1 MGLELELK
9 PSAVHAN
16 SAQPAP
22 GSLVIGLI
30 NNMPDSALE
39 GTEAQFEGLLA
50 AAAGTR
56 TLHLR
61 YSSLPEVPRGPA
73 ALARVTARYW
83 PLATL
88 MSDPPDALIVTGTEP
103 KSPALPDEPYWERLV
118 EVLEF
123 ARTRVLSSAWSCLA
137 AHAAVLHLDG
147 IERRRLPAKRFG
159 VFPQRVMRAHA
170 LTQGLDSTIGYDVL
184 TQSSEGEVDL
194 FVRGGANPMVFFQGH
209 PEYEERTLLKEYQ
222 RDVVRFVTGEYRD
235 YPQAPP
241 GYFSAE
247 ACALLARFEQRL
259 RAGELAD
266 PISAFPFPELAASL
280 HSTWAQP
287 AARIYRNWLNYVAD
301 RKAGS

>member
-1 MGLELELK
+1 
-9 PSAVHAN
+9 
-16 SAQPAP
+16 
-22 GSLVIGLI
+22 
-30 NNMPDSALE
+30 
-39 GTEAQFEGLLA
+39 
-50 AAAGTR
+50 
-56 TLHLR
+56 
-61 YSSLPEVPRGPA
+61 
-73 ALARVTARYW
+73 
-83 PLATL
+83 

-103 KSPALPDEPYWERLV
+103 KSPALPDETYWERLV

-170 LTQGLDSTIGYDVL
+170 LTHGLDSTIATPHSRWNNVPLASLVSAGYDVL